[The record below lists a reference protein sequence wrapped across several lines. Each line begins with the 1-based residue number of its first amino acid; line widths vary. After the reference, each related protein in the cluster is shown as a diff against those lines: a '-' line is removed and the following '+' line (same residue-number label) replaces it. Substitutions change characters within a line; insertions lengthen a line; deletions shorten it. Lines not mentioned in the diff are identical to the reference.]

1 MNIQFII
8 KEKGFT
14 QNEVAEKL
22 GVTKSSF
29 SQTVHNENTSVKMMR
44 KIADVIGCKVGDFFR
59 DEMSDDVEN
68 TNGSPTDTQTI
79 ICPKCGARLRLTAE
93 DPDTDKSE

>member
-1 MNIQFII
+1 MNIQAVI

-22 GVTKSSF
+22 GITKSSL
-29 SQTVHNENTSVKMMR
+29 SQSVHNENTSVKMMQ

-59 DEMSDDVEN
+59 DELDLPE
-68 TNGSPTDTQTI
+68 SPSI
-79 ICPKCGARLRLTAE
+79 VCPHCGARINIKVE
-93 DPDTDKSE
+93 